1 MGRGED
7 GAELPPLPPALPA
20 STRWDRGD
28 GGVDSHR
35 LSVAPM
41 LDCTNTHFR
50 RLCRLVSRRTH
61 LWTEM
66 INQDAVIHSHATN
79 PDLLSYGDEEHP
91 LTVQLGGSSPE
102 RLARAAAVCEGE
114 YGYDEINLNAGC
126 PSAKVVAKP
135 DADKCF
141 GAILMRDPELVGEC
155 LRRMREA
162 VDVPVTLKHRLG
174 VRKSD
179 KPDADA
185 SMDNYEYT
193 SHFVQTVH
201 ELSGVDHFIVHARC
215 AVLGGLSPTANRNVP
230 PLRHDEVRRLAEDFP
245 SLGFTLNGGV
255 ETVDEA
261 CAHLAD
267 GKLRGVMMG
276 RAVYRNPIVLADVD
290 RRVYG
295 EASRANADADASAK
309 EEKTPST
316 GFEPSTS
323 RWGADAW
330 SDGGDGRRPTSFFDL
345 DASPL
350 CVSRADVLRRYA
362 LYGDAA
368 MRLRLEQLRRHPK
381 ALGFPRAVMKA
392 AGGMAHGTR
401 GGGSFRRAMDEQ
413 FKGWT
418 ERLLGG
424 EEPEA
429 LSLASLAAAAAGSIG
444 EWGGRDLRAPMTD
457 PLPTS
462 RDAGMVVKSW
472 DAAERA
478 REKEEAAAYY
488 RSINE

>member
-1 MGRGED
+1 M
-7 GAELPPLPPALPA
+7 
-20 STRWDRGD
+20 
-28 GGVDSHR
+28 
-35 LSVAPM
+35 
-41 LDCTNTHFR
+41 
-50 RLCRLVSRRTH
+50 
-61 LWTEM
+61 
-66 INQDAVIHSHATN
+66 
-79 PDLLSYGDEEHP
+79 
-91 LTVQLGGSSPE
+91 
-102 RLARAAAVCEGE
+102 
-114 YGYDEINLNAGC
+114 
-126 PSAKVVAKP
+126 VAKP

-185 SMDNYEYT
+185 STDNYEYT

-230 PLRHDEVRRLAEDFP
+230 PLRYDEVRRLAEDSP

-255 ETVDEA
+255 ESVDEA

-276 RAVYRNPIVLADVD
+276 RAVYRNPAVLADVD

-295 EASRANADADASAK
+295 ETSRADAGERTSAK
-309 EEKTPST
+309 EGKTLST

-323 RWGADAW
+323 RWDADAW
-330 SDGGDGRRPTSFFDL
+330 SDGGDGRRPTSFFNL

-381 ALGFPRAVMKA
+381 ALGFP
-392 AGGMAHGTR
+392 
-401 GGGSFRRAMDEQ
+401 
-413 FKGWT
+413 
-418 ERLLGG
+418 
-424 EEPEA
+424 
-429 LSLASLAAAAAGSIG
+429 
-444 EWGGRDLRAPMTD
+444 
-457 PLPTS
+457 
-462 RDAGMVVKSW
+462 
-472 DAAERA
+472 A
-478 REKEEAAAYY
+478 R
-488 RSINE
+488 

>member
-1 MGRGED
+1 MCD
-7 GAELPPLPPALPA
+7 
-20 STRWDRGD
+20 
-28 GGVDSHR
+28 
-35 LSVAPM
+35 
-41 LDCTNTHFR
+41 
-50 RLCRLVSRRTH
+50 
-61 LWTEM
+61 
-66 INQDAVIHSHATN
+66 
-79 PDLLSYGDEEHP
+79 
-91 LTVQLGGSSPE
+91 
-102 RLARAAAVCEGE
+102 GE

-230 PLRHDEVRRLAEDFP
+230 PLRYDEVRPVGGYSP

-255 ETVDEA
+255 ESVDEA

-276 RAVYRNPIVLADVD
+276 RSVYRNPAVLADVD

-295 EASRANADADASAK
+295 ETSRADAGERTSAK

-316 GFEPSTS
+316 GFEPRRLGGARTRGATAGTAAAPPHSSISTPRLS
-323 RWGADAW
+323 ACPAR
-330 SDGGDGRRPTSFFDL
+330 TSFGDTRNCTATPPCVL
-345 DASPL
+345 GSNNEEASQ
-350 CVSRADVLRRYA
+350 
-362 LYGDAA
+362 
-368 MRLRLEQLRRHPK
+368 M
-381 ALGFPRAVMKA
+381 LGFPRAVMKA

-413 FKGWT
+413 FKIWT

-424 EEPEA
+424 EEPGV
-429 LSLASLAAAAAGSIG
+429 LSLASLAAAAADRSASGGG
-444 EWGGRDLRAPMTD
+444 EIC
-457 PLPTS
+457 
-462 RDAGMVVKSW
+462 
-472 DAAERA
+472 ER
-478 REKEEAAAYY
+478 R
-488 RSINE
+488 